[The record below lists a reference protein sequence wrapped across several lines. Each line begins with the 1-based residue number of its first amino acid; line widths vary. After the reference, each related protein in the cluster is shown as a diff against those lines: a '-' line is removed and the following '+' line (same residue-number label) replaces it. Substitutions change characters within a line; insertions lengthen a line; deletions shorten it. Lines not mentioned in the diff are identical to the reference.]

1 MTDTPIVR
9 NGYLAEL
16 ERWRGAPVV
25 KVLSGLRRVGKSVLL
40 RQWKERLETLHQ
52 LPSGAIWLMER
63 DSLDWLHLES
73 WEQLRDVVGPW
84 VDEVAGPKALLID
97 EVQLIDGWEK
107 VVNALHKRGDV
118 DIYLTGSNAR
128 LLSSDLSTLLSG
140 RWVGIPVLPLS
151 YRETLEL
158 RGKQEHS
165 PQEFER
171 WLRWG
176 GLPGLHR
183 CPTTDGSWNK
193 RWTPSSRR

>member
-1 MTDTPIVR
+1 MTDALIVR

-140 RWVGIPVLPLS
+140 RWA
-151 YRETLEL
+151 RD
-158 RGKQEHS
+158 KA
-165 PQEFER
+165 
-171 WLRWG
+171 
-176 GLPGLHR
+176 
-183 CPTTDGSWNK
+183 
-193 RWTPSSRR
+193 SSRPRPRARASTNCRSAAAIFPSKSFRCAKRIFAVIGCG